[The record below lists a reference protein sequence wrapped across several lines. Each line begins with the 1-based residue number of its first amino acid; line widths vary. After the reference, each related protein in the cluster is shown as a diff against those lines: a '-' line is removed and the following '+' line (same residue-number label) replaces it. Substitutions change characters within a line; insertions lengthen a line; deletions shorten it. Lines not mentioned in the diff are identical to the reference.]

1 VKWSCF
7 RSEELV
13 MIDRSSAGGG
23 GESPLTSADPERI
36 VRVIT
41 VGSW

>member
-1 VKWSCF
+1 
-7 RSEELV
+7 
-13 MIDRSSAGGG
+13 MIERSSAGGG
-23 GESPLTSADPERI
+23 GESPLTSAEPERI